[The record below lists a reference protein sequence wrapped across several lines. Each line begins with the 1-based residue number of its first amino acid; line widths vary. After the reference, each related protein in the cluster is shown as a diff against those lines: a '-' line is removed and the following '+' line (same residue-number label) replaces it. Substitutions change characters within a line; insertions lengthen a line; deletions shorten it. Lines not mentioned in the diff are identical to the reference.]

1 MKKKLSPILCAIL
14 CAALLLPFTACS
26 RKHPSDH
33 NPDIAY
39 EKLLQEYALLLK
51 TQSEGGDPAAAESP
65 ATKGLSNDLFAS
77 LQAIL
82 PEMEYE
88 EVSDMGYAFRDL
100 DSDGTYECFLMKRD
114 GTLYGLYTCIEG
126 KPHLVENYRA
136 NGGRLA
142 ILMEDGTILTHRILR
157 SEGKLTG
164 DQYHYS
170 YFKNGGMETYLSY
183 FTDYTA
189 DEAYAV
195 ENGERRELVE
205 GEYFSNQEKI
215 NALQK
220 AYSVITK
227 KSGLRFKS
235 ALTDNSQPSPT
246 APELDLSDYDAILST
261 LTAMMPTIRAFSEN
275 EWRVGAYDHLMK
287 VDSDEEFQLYNH
299 LLFACGSQNDSITG
313 DEVHLNTFGYAYKD
327 LNKDGRDE
335 LIIMTENDKL
345 LAIFTQKDGVPVLLW
360 RRGYDLSVRL
370 DENNRLLVMSYPNF
384 DWSSNEYTAFEL
396 TSEGEFKKTACLY
409 IDNHVRKML
418 SDGKMVFI
426 DSDTYEAEYKRAFNI
441 STRPWQNDW
450 NQDDKILN
458 FTALQ

>member
-14 CAALLLPFTACS
+14 CATLLLPFTACS
-26 RKHPSDH
+26 IKHPLDH
-33 NPDIAY
+33 DPDMAY
-39 EKLLQEYALLLK
+39 EKLLKEYALLLK
-51 TQSEGGDPAAAESP
+51 TQSEGGDPTSAEAP
-65 ATKGLSNDLFAS
+65 ATKGLSHDLFTS
-77 LQAIL
+77 LQSIL

-100 DSDGTYECFLMKRD
+100 DGDGIYECFLMKRD

-136 NGGRLA
+136 NGGKLA
-142 ILMEDGTILTHRILR
+142 ILMEDGTIFTHRILR

-205 GEYFSNQEKI
+205 GEYFSNQEKT

-235 ALTDNSQPSPT
+235 ALTDDPQLSPT

-261 LTAMMPTIRAFSEN
+261 LTAMMPTIRAFSED

-287 VDSDEEFQLYNH
+287 LDSDEEFRLYNH
-299 LLFACGSQNDSITG
+299 LLFACGSQNDSIIG
-313 DEVHLNTFGYAYKD
+313 DEVHRNTLGYAYKD
-327 LNKDGRDE
+327 LNKDGLDE
-335 LIIMTENDKL
+335 LIIMTENDKI
-345 LAIFTQKDGVPVLLW
+345 LAIFTQKDGAAVLLW
-360 RRGYDLSVRL
+360 GRGYDLSVRL
-370 DENNRLLVMSYPNF
+370 DENNRLLVMGYPNF
-384 DWSSNEYTAFEL
+384 DWSSNEYTSFEL
-396 TSEGEFKKTACLY
+396 TDEGEFRKTACLY
-409 IDNHVRKML
+409 IDNHIRKML
-418 SDGKMVFI
+418 SDGRMVFI
-426 DSDTYEAEYKRAFNI
+426 DSATYEAEYKRAFNI